1 MAKPIDSSHL
11 QRPGQA
17 IYVTPIDAPPL
28 LQTPATGQ
36 PGTPPP
42 PPEAPAG
49 DAETSSSRTLKSLDK
64 RLGALRIGE
73 FAITRV
79 ELEIMGAKIAGRA
92 INADNANIKTADQA
106 FLDALSFNPDA
117 VELRIRS
124 SEPTDST
131 AATFLFELACK
142 RSIGAPPVFD
152 AGEPLAPGSPME
164 RFNRLVDAAQKIDIH
179 RVDVYDHLPPWVSK
193 AKSSVLSGAG
203 VGLQA
208 YGIYSGMAGVADA
221 IKTGDWGEAVFNGA
235 AVATELGSLIIE
247 RGLTKTGEAMLKS
260 NGVIFQ
266 RFSTTSAGK
275 VLGRGAGLFASA
287 ITLPF
292 DIIGAVKS
300 FNAAAASQGKE
311 AQDHYV
317 SGAMSVA
324 GAGVSIA
331 LGLAALAGFGNI
343 AGPAGIVAAA
353 VLVLGAEIY
362 RAARIVDDIDD
373 YIELSAHQRLRS
385 GWFAFTRQELDQD
398 VLDRYKVAKA
408 LSDHGRQIERSAKAL
423 LEGAYRNYVEHVVN
437 GSFNVTL
444 QPVKHW
450 KHQWDPAAGEQPFTI
465 AHEPVVLE
473 TIDVIDARDGLP
485 QNLDG
490 LVTGTRGDDKGILWR
505 LGDGHDRITG
515 VKTKSNFFIY
525 RGDPKTLVGGDKDDE
540 LHYEVTHAEL
550 DRELPPA
557 AISHL
562 DGGDGSDL
570 LSFTGRRP
578 ATDTRQQG
586 YDINLQRGDVSLH
599 SAGSATA
606 EIKMAQITSI
616 ENVSTLTGGASRVTG
631 SDTANR
637 ITANGLDIVD
647 AAAGDDT
654 IIIRGTHCRVTG
666 GAGQDRYFITDTC
679 VETTIIEDGEQS
691 SLIEFGWPL
700 ATIQRWQVIG
710 TSLVVRS
717 LRGEDGELPEHVL
730 TIENV
735 YQDLN
740 GQRSI
745 RNHQLLFK
753 TRDGYELLPVLP
765 ASLNDAD
772 DHDVEAAL
780 TVQGRLAPALGILN
794 GGKVSVTH
802 TSARHYF
809 VPRGDGKIVFDAS
822 AAQKT
827 TTTVYL
833 DCNHADVGDV
843 HINYDTA
850 VRQGV
855 SGYSSLIYSNVNL
868 SLFIPNRVI
877 NLVGVISER
886 HAATF
891 NSGGGI
897 FTNGLHMANQV
908 VLIFRDGKSCRVI
921 APRLDYAQDVKRAGL
936 QGHNARDCLKL
947 RHGQYSFHA
956 PRITEQSLLP
966 AHNARIEIKADTP
979 QGIYALQG
987 QSAEYEVF
995 PASNAIISL
1004 TTPGADA
1011 KTADASTWTIHT
1023 ANMKETITGSEIRL
1037 KGTTLYLGSV
1047 IVKLPNTE
1055 DPDVPVETVHV
1066 VSSSGDIYDINLVFE
1081 VVRLHELNAQAY
1093 TSVKALCEDLDAR
1106 RARHP
1111 LAGVVRVR
1119 NIFTDKAVGANV
1131 LYNATHD
1138 YWSVDNPPGYR
1149 IAPEDLSIDLESIR
1163 LPRVPGK

>member
-1 MAKPIDSSHL
+1 MP
-11 QRPGQA
+11 
-17 IYVTPIDAPPL
+17 TPIDAARPITPEPVIHVTPIHAPAD

-36 PGTPPP
+36 SATPPGIH
-42 PPEAPAG
+42 ESPADG
-49 DAETSSSRTLKSLDK
+49 AEKPSSRTLRSLDK

-79 ELEIMGAKIAGRA
+79 ELQSMGATIAGHA
-92 INADNANIKTADQA
+92 ISADNTNLKTPDQA
-106 FLDALSFNPDA
+106 FLDALGFNPDT
-117 VELRIRS
+117 VEARIKS
-124 SEPTDST
+124 VAQADNTT
-131 AATFLFELACK
+131 ASFFFELACK
-142 RSIGAPPVFD
+142 RSIGAPPVFS
-152 AGEPLAPGSPME
+152 AAEPLAPGSPME
-164 RFNRLVDAAQKIDIH
+164 RFGRLVNAAQKIDIQ
-179 RVDVYDHLPPWVSK
+179 RVDAYDHLPPWVSK

-221 IKTGDWGEAVFNGA
+221 IKTGDWGEAAFNAGA
-235 AVATELGSLIIE
+235 IGTELGSLIIE
-247 RGLTKTGEAMLKS
+247 RGLSKTGEAMLKS

-300 FNAAAASQGKE
+300 FNAAAATQGKE

-343 AGPAGIVAAA
+343 AGPAGVVAAA

-373 YIELSAHQRLRS
+373 YIELSAHERLRS

-408 LSDHGRQIERSAKAL
+408 LSDHGRQIERSAKEL
-423 LEGAYRNYVEHVVN
+423 LEGAYSNYVEHVVN

-465 AHEPVVLE
+465 AHEPLVLE
-473 TIDVIDARDGLP
+473 TVDVIEARDGLP

-550 DRELPPA
+550 DRELPPV

-586 YDINLQRGDVSLH
+586 YDVNLHSGEVSLRG
-599 SAGSATA
+599 AGATDTL
-606 EIKMAQITSI
+606 IKVAQTTGI
-616 ENVSTLTGGASRVTG
+616 ENVSTLTAGASRVTG
-631 SDTANR
+631 SDVANR
-637 ITANGLDIVD
+637 ISANGMDTVD

-654 IIIRGTHCRVTG
+654 IVIRGTHCRVNG
-666 GAGQDRYFITDTC
+666 GAGRDRYFITASSAE
-679 VETTIIEDGEQS
+679 VTIIEDAGQS
-691 SLIEFGWPL
+691 SLIELDWPL

-710 TSLVVRS
+710 ASLVVRS

-730 TIENV
+730 TVENV
-735 YQDLN
+735 YRELAS
-740 GQRSI
+740 QRLI
-745 RNHQLLFK
+745 NHQQLLFK

-772 DHDVEAAL
+772 DHDVQVAL
-780 TVQGRLAPALGILN
+780 TVAGRQPPALGILN
-794 GGKVSVTH
+794 GGKVQIAN
-802 TSARHYF
+802 TSPRQYF
-809 VPRGDGKIVFDAS
+809 VPRGNGKIVFDAT

-827 TTTVYL
+827 ATTVYL
-833 DCNHADVGDV
+833 DCNHADVGDT
-843 HINYDTA
+843 HINYNID
-850 VRQGV
+850 VRHGV
-855 SGYSSLIYSNVNL
+855 SGYSSLIYSNVTL

-877 NLVGVISER
+877 NFVGVISER

-897 FTNGLHMANQV
+897 LTNGLHMANEV
-908 VLIFRDGKSCRVI
+908 VLVFRDGKSCRLV
-921 APRLDYAQDVKRAGL
+921 APRLEYAQDVKRAGL
-936 QGHNARDCLKL
+936 QGKNARDCLKL
-947 RHGQYSFHA
+947 RHGHYFFDA

-1004 TTPGADA
+1004 ATPGAEA
-1011 KTADASTWTIHT
+1011 KTANASSWTIHT
-1023 ANMKETITGSEIRL
+1023 ANMKETITGNEIRL
-1037 KGTTLYLGSV
+1037 KGTTLHVGTV
-1047 IVKLPNTE
+1047 IITLPNIE
-1055 DPDVPVETVHV
+1055 SPDVPVESVHV
-1066 VSSSGDIYDINLVFE
+1066 VTSSGNVYEINLVFE
-1081 VVRLHELNAQAY
+1081 ILQLHEVNAQAY
-1093 TSVKALCEDLDAR
+1093 SSVKALSEDLGVHR
-1106 RARHP
+1106 NRQQ

-1119 NIFTDKAVGANV
+1119 NIFTDKAVGADV

-1149 IAPEDLSIDLESIR
+1149 IAAEDLSIDLESIR